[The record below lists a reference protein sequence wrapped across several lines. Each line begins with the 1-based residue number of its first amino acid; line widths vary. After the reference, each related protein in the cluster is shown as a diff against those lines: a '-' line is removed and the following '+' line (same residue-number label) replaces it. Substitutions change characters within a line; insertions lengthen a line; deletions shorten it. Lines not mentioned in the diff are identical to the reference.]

1 MAYFVTKFFEPEIIV
16 KTFSKTGREEEIYL
30 ERIPKAICFSLGKPR
45 NNSRRKTW

>member
-1 MAYFVTKFFEPEIIV
+1 MAYFVNKLFKPKMNV

-45 NNSRRKTW
+45 NN